1 MIKEIENKIDFKKL
15 TKENDNLLNIIFY
28 TDFSE
33 KSKKALET
41 LDLIKNENPEIPLYK
56 VNVSMVKDIHSQFG
70 VNMVPAIAI
79 LKEGKLSNIIYGL
92 YDKHYYE
99 ILLNNDVFSYKKE
112 VNSSNKLEN
121 EGKKQKKVI
130 VYTSPTCS
138 WCSALKS
145 YLRKNNIRFTEI
157 DVASN
162 EKAGQD
168 LIRRSGQMGVPQ
180 TDIDGRI
187 IVGFDKAKL
196 DLILGIK
203 NK

>member
-1 MIKEIENKIDFKKL
+1 MIQEIQDKSYYNQLLKEYNK
-15 TKENDNLLNIIFY
+15 LLIIFFY
-28 TDFSE
+28 TDISE

-41 LDLIKNENPEIPLYK
+41 LDLIKNENPDIPLYK

-99 ILLNNDVFSYKKE
+99 ILLNSDVFSYKKE
-112 VNSSNKLEN
+112 GNPSNKLEN
-121 EGKKQKKVI
+121 EVKKQKKVI

-145 YLRKNNIRFTEI
+145 YLRKNNIKFTEI
-157 DVASN
+157 DVTKN
-162 EKAGQD
+162 ERAGQE
-168 LIRRSGQMGVPQ
+168 IMRKSGQMGVPQ
-180 TDIDGRI
+180 TEIEGRI
-187 IVGFDKAKL
+187 IVGFDKAKI
-196 DLILGIK
+196 DSILGIK
-203 NK
+203 GK